1 MGQVPSRAIE
11 ERHTLRL
18 ENRDIQLVA
27 ELVPYNDEYFMSSED
42 GNSIALQ
49 RPEKDQMLRI
59 SAGNVS
65 IVLDAS
71 GKIVLHN
78 Q

>member
-27 ELVPYNDEYFMSSED
+27 ELVPYNDEYFMSSES
-42 GNSIALQ
+42 GSAIALQ

-59 SAGNVS
+59 AAGNVS

>member
-1 MGQVPSRAIE
+1 MGQVPSRTSE
-11 ERHTLRL
+11 ERRTLRL
-18 ENRDIQLVA
+18 ENKDIELVA
-27 ELVPYNDEYFMSSED
+27 QLVPYNDEYFMSSED

-49 RPEKDQMLRI
+49 RPEKDQMLLI

-71 GKIVLHN
+71 GKIVLHK

>member
-1 MGQVPSRAIE
+1 MGQAPSRTSE

-18 ENRDIQLVA
+18 ENRDIELVA
-27 ELVPYNDEYFMSSED
+27 QLVPYNDEYFMSNED

-49 RPEKDQMLRI
+49 RPEKDQMLLI

>member
-1 MGQVPSRAIE
+1 MGQAPSRTSE

-18 ENRDIQLVA
+18 ENRDIELVA
-27 ELVPYNDEYFMSSED
+27 QLVPYNDEYFMSSED

-49 RPEKDQMLRI
+49 RPEKDQMLLI